1 MTPKIDFPL
10 PNWFA
15 KTFQGLLEEND
26 SEKKA
31 EKLWNETIQQTV
43 IAEFLLALFLF
54 LLGLP
59 AWSGIALTVSL
70 FLPLGFWYFFF
81 LLRQEQLKRKKESL
95 VPDLLLSCGSF
106 SKGTDSMTLLRF
118 GASTHFGLLGKE
130 FEKACNEI
138 ARGATVEGALQS
150 MKKRCKSRVIDRM
163 ADLLITG
170 YESGADLS
178 RVFRETAE
186 DLFETRFLLQERQ
199 AVLLV
204 QKYTILLAGGLLV
217 PLVLGLVSGLVSQL
231 DFSSLS
237 TLELG
242 LSAMQRKELLE
253 AAGLGTQLY
262 LIEYAVLASFFVAN
276 QEGNWKKGIL
286 YAAIL
291 LPVGMLGF
299 WLAKGV

>member
-1 MTPKIDFPL
+1 MKPILDFPL
-10 PNWFA
+10 PQWLA

-26 SEKKA
+26 SEKKI
-31 EKLWNETIQQTV
+31 EKLWQEIVLQTI
-43 IAEFLLALFLF
+43 ILELALFAF
-54 LLGLP
+54 LVFTDFP
-59 AWSGIALTVSL
+59 PWSGIALLVSF

-81 LLRQEQLKRKKESL
+81 LLRAEQLKRKKELL
-95 VPDLLLSCGSF
+95 VPDLLLSCGAF
-106 SKGTDSMTLLRF
+106 PKGTDSMALLRF
-118 GASTHFGLLGKE
+118 GASSHFGLLGKE
-130 FEKACNEI
+130 FEKACREI
-138 ARGATVEGALQS
+138 GHGATIEQALQS
-150 MKKRCKSRVIDRM
+150 MKKRCQSRVIDRM

-217 PLVLGLVSGLVSQL
+217 PVVLGLVSGLVNQL

-242 LSAMQRKELLE
+242 LNAQQRKELLE
-253 AAGLGTQLY
+253 AAALGTQLY
-262 LIEYAVLASFFVAN
+262 LLEYAILASFFVAN

-291 LPVGMLGF
+291 LPAGMLGF
-299 WLAKGV
+299 WLAKGP